1 MFLSLVLLFVIYKTF
16 FSIHFLYFGSQ
27 LVTHFHVSIPP
38 PYLPIS
44 FFYQVVLFPM
54 TLLPVPCPRIEN
66 SNLWYEHVCLK
77 NAAFICILS
86 QSYPSIN
93 QTLLSASTGCTRIY
107 AATSAGCS
115 IMHKFMPAARDGHRL
130 FEQTKVLRTNKIFR
144 EKGCHKG
151 KKRTMRD

>member
-1 MFLSLVLLFVIYKTF
+1 M
-16 FSIHFLYFGSQ
+16 SQ
-27 LVTHFHVSIPP
+27 SPP
-38 PYLPIS
+38 PHLPIS
-44 FFYQVVLFPM
+44 FFNQVVVFPM

-86 QSYPSIN
+86 PSYPSIN

-144 EKGCHKG
+144 EKRVIKE
-151 KKRTMRD
+151 KKLTNACNLQLKDVQEFMKAACRVLLKYCKIVF